1 MDKNAL
7 TYVKR
12 GGGSTDSERNGL
24 PPKTLLQTKYLPRYF
39 RDSNPKFSITF
50 PNPSVLSQCNTAH
63 TTACRNLIRPSLRIS
78 VTGLFLF
85 RAQLGVPHL

>member
-24 PPKTLLQTKYLPRYF
+24 SPKV
-39 RDSNPKFSITF
+39 PKPFSKQNIFLVIFGIPTQNF
-50 PNPSVLSQCNTAH
+50 PL
-63 TTACRNLIRPSLRIS
+63 
-78 VTGLFLF
+78 LFLI
-85 RAQLGVPHL
+85 LPC